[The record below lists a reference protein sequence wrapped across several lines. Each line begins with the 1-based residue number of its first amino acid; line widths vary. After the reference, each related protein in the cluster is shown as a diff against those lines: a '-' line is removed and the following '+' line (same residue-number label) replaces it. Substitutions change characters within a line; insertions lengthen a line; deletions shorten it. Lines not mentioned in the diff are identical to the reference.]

1 MLAREMSGPTWDVE
15 VEARDLGS
23 FLDELDEVAELPL

>member
-1 MLAREMSGPTWDVE
+1 VLSREVSGPSWDVQI
-15 VEARDLGS
+15 EARDLGS